1 MRETPNSLV
10 AGLLFGAGLVISGM
24 ANPSNVLGFLTLD
37 AHWNPSLA
45 LVMGGALAVTVPGF
59 AWIHRRRRLID
70 GTPFLPMAHAAIDRR
85 LLVGAALFGLGWGL
99 SGYCPG
105 PAIVSAGLG
114 HTDALW
120 LVMSMVAGAWLARRT
135 VR

>member
-1 MRETPNSLV
+1 MRNLTHGVV

-24 ANPSNVLGFLTLD
+24 ANPANVLGFLTLD

-45 LVMGGALAVTVPGF
+45 LVMGGALAVTLPGF
-59 AWIHRRRRLID
+59 AWIHRRGRLID
-70 GTPFLPMAHAAIDRR
+70 GSAFTPMAHAAIDLR
-85 LLVGAALFGLGWGL
+85 LLAGAALFGLGWGL

-114 HTDALW
+114 HIDAIL
-120 LVMSMVAGAWLARRT
+120 LVGSMLAGAGLARMAQR
-135 VR
+135 

>member
-1 MRETPNSLV
+1 MRDISNSLV

-24 ANPSNVLGFLTLD
+24 ANPENVLGFLTLD

-59 AWIHRRRRLID
+59 AWVHRRRRLID
-70 GTPFLPMAHAAIDRR
+70 GTPFVPVAHAAIDWR
-85 LLVGAALFGLGWGL
+85 LLAGAALFGLGWGL

-114 HTDALW
+114 HTDAL
-120 LVMSMVAGAWLARRT
+120 LLLLSMIAGTGLARLT

>member
-1 MRETPNSLV
+1 MRDIISSLL

-24 ANPSNVLGFLTLD
+24 ANPDNVLGFLTLN

-45 LVMGGALAVTVPGF
+45 LVMGGALAVTIPGF
-59 AWIHRRRRLID
+59 TWINHRRRLLD
-70 GTPFLPMAHAAIDRR
+70 GTPFTPMAHARIDYR
-85 LLVGAALFGLGWGL
+85 LMAGAALFGLGWGL

-114 HTDALW
+114 HSDALI
-120 LVMSMVAGAWLARRT
+120 LVASMIFGAALAKISTR
-135 VR
+135 

>member
-1 MRETPNSLV
+1 MRDHIATLI

-24 ANPSNVLGFLTLD
+24 ANPDNVLGFLTLD
-37 AHWNPSLA
+37 ARWNPSLA

-59 AWIHRRRRLID
+59 AWLHRRGRLID
-70 GTPFLPMAHAAIDRR
+70 GRVFTPMAHAPIDRR
-85 LLVGAALFGLGWGL
+85 LLAGAALFGLGWGF

-114 HTDALW
+114 HFDALV
-120 LVMSMVAGAWLARRT
+120 LVLAMLAGAGLTRLVAR
-135 VR
+135 